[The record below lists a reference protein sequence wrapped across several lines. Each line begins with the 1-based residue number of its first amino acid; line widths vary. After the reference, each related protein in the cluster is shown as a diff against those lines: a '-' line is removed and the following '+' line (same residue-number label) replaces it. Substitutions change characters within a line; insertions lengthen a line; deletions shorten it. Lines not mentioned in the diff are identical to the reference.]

1 EKLFVDSRY
10 GRILR
15 VKGFFQEGT
24 QWYQLNATAQSM
36 KTEKVPETRS
46 AVIVIGISL
55 NENEISLLLTGK
67 TPEHRIL

>member
-1 EKLFVDSRY
+1 MIITKTYKTLKLMKKLLS
-10 GRILR
+10 LLLLALA
-15 VKGFFQEGT
+15 
-24 QWYQLNATAQSM
+24 LNATAQNV
-36 KTEKVPETRS
+36 KTERVRETRS